1 MSRSDDIPS
10 SVRIRTG
17 EGNEHRYRSIK
28 KAGKLFDRNRSD
40 SIAYACENICDLVE
54 SIEDVLERE
63 DLTHEQRREIAE
75 TLSTRTLSFDVPEL
89 EVDVDVDG

>member
-10 SVRIRTG
+10 SVRIRNG

-28 KAGKLFDRNRSD
+28 KAGELFDRNRSD
-40 SIAYACENICDLVE
+40 SIAYACENICELVD

-63 DLTHEQRREIAE
+63 DLSHEQRREIVE
-75 TLSTRTLSFDVPEL
+75 TLSTRTLSFDIPNL
-89 EVDVDVDG
+89 DINIDVNG

>member
-1 MSRSDDIPS
+1 VSRSDNIPS

-17 EGNEHRYRSIK
+17 EGNEWRYSSIE

-40 SIAYACENICDLVE
+40 SIAYACESVAELVDG
-54 SIEDVLERE
+54 IEKVLERE

-75 TLSTRTLSFDVPEL
+75 TLSTRTLSFDIPEL
-89 EVDVDVDG
+89 EVDVGVDR